1 MNLQDWYEAFR
12 RQVRRNPW
20 ADGLREA
27 ALARSLGN
35 WTTLLTEVV
44 AKACEELGFQV
55 AARGQDSRIL
65 PISRQEYLG
74 LDVLAFP
81 KGESPRWAKPVMAFE
96 LENRPQ
102 EAAIAYALWK
112 VCMVRVPWGGVFCY
126 CREPDQVGKILPALA
141 EVVRALAPEMELLV
155 VVGTRSRA
163 EDFPDGFF
171 RPYRWD
177 AHFRRFLL
185 MGG

>member
-1 MNLQDWYEAFR
+1 MDLQDWFDAFR

-27 ALARSLGN
+27 ALTGVLSR
-35 WTTLLTEVV
+35 WTALLTDVV
-44 AKACEELGFQV
+44 AKVCGELGFRV
-55 AARGQDSRIL
+55 AARGQTSRIL

-81 KGESPRWAKPVMAFE
+81 AGESSWWVRPVMAFE
-96 LENRPQ
+96 LENRTRV
-102 EAAIAYALWK
+102 ASIAYALWK
-112 VCMVRVPWGGVFCY
+112 VCIVRVAWGGVFCY
-126 CREPDQVGKILPALA
+126 RKDPDQIGELLRILA
-141 EVVRALAPEMELLV
+141 EVVRAVTPSMDLLV

-171 RPYRWD
+171 RAYRWD
-177 AHFRRFLL
+177 EDYQRFRLL
-185 MGG
+185 LS

>member
-1 MNLQDWYEAFR
+1 MDLQDWYEAFR

-27 ALARSLGN
+27 ALERRLKP

-44 AKACEELGFQV
+44 ARVCEERGFQV

-65 PISRQEYLG
+65 PILRQEYLG

-81 KGESPRWAKPVMAFE
+81 KAESPRWAKPVIAFE

-102 EAAIAYALWK
+102 EAVIAYALWK
-112 VCMVRVPWGGVFCY
+112 VCMVRVAWGGVFCY
-126 CREPDQVGKILPALA
+126 RKEPDQVGEILPALT
-141 EVVRALAPEMELLV
+141 EVVRAVAPERALLV

-177 AHFRRFLL
+177 THSKQFRLV
-185 MGG
+185 GG